1 MAHDH
6 PGDHPHELVRD
17 PFPRERGSDRLDHAW
32 SDRFH
37 RLLLERIQSC
47 EYPSREL
54 MDRIEQM
61 LSDRDQAVR
70 YAQVLFDRITRY
82 PSLHLLDRLAALI
95 LRIEDDC

>member
-17 PFPRERGSDRLDHAW
+17 PFPRERGGDRLHDEL

-37 RLLLERIQSC
+37 RLLLERVRSC
-47 EYPSREL
+47 EYPSMEL

-70 YAQVLFDRITRY
+70 YAYVLFDRITRY